1 MSFAQGSTHPLRRLG
16 AAAAALLMGCT
27 NAPVTP
33 ALTVVPAVDLS
44 RFAGEWYVIA
54 HIPPFIEKDAHNSVE
69 TYRVQGDGTV
79 AISFTYRE
87 GASDGSPRSIRSR
100 GFVRNPPANSI
111 WGVQFVWPIEADYRI
126 TYLAPDYSQ
135 TIVSRD
141 KRDYVWIMARTPRI
155 SESDYGRLVAL
166 VNQQGYDTT
175 RLRKVPQ
182 EWK

>member
-1 MSFAQGSTHPLRRLG
+1 MTLSKQTKHYFRWLC
-16 AAAAALLMGCT
+16 AAAAVLLVGCT
-27 NAPVTP
+27 HAPIEP
-33 ALTVVPAVDLS
+33 PLTTVPVVDLS

-54 HIPPFIEKDAHNSVE
+54 HIPPFIEKDAHNSIE
-69 TYRVQGDGTV
+69 SYRIEGDGTV

-87 GASDGSPRSIRSR
+87 GAIDGAPKRISSR

-111 WGVQFVWPIEADYRI
+111 WGIQFIWPIEADYRI

-155 SESDYGRLVAL
+155 SESDYQRLIAL
-166 VNQQGYDTT
+166 VDQQGYDMS